1 MFWFIIAL
9 ISVLI
14 SGTLLFCSHEQKIDR
29 KKNYNFWKDYE
40 WEDVSS
46 ERFKFPLWAVLVL
59 LIISL
64 TPVLNL
70 ILIPIIVIVYIIQ
83 LLREDDADG
92 IKTTDRRIVVRC
104 KWVDWLLKF
113 LNKKI

>member
-1 MFWFIIAL
+1 MNGRML
-9 ISVLI
+9 V
-14 SGTLLFCSHEQKIDR
+14 
-29 KKNYNFWKDYE
+29 Y
-40 WEDVSS
+40 

-92 IKTTDRRIVVRC
+92 IKTTARRIVVRC